1 MNRSFNSRGI
11 SPALLGENSGSL
23 SFADNS
29 SNSLLN
35 GSVTSHNGY
44 VRTWTRIIFSCCR
57 MYMLYVPYIIP
68 LVDCTRLNYPTP
80 FIGKLVTNEYAVKAS
95 DEGADITSLFL
106 FTVSLSSHT
115 KVLYKTLPRPDFF
128 NKRI

>member
-11 SPALLGENSGSL
+11 SPALLGENSGSSSL

-44 VRTWTRIIFSCCR
+44 VRTWTRIIFSCCHI
-57 MYMLYVPYIIP
+57 YMLYVLYIIP

-80 FIGKLVTNEYAVKAS
+80 FIGKLVTNEYAVNGNHFTPGKLKAS
-95 DEGADITSLFL
+95 
-106 FTVSLSSHT
+106 VSSAAIDAMCIACIRT
-115 KVLYKTLPRPDFF
+115 YNIQYIFF
-128 NKRI
+128 